1 MRSVRIGL
9 LLVLIST
16 IASAYLSSAA
26 PPDAETSPEPEVLEP
41 PPSKSTPTE
50 SSDDSHS
57 QLPQHA
63 PGEVIGVPMFA

>member
-26 PPDAETSPEPEVLEP
+26 PPDAETSPEPKVLET